1 MIKLGLTGG
10 IGSGKSEVAR
20 LLAALGAHVID
31 SDALARAALA
41 PGTSELARVV
51 AEFGPGVLRPDGS
64 LDRAAMAAIV
74 FGDAERL
81 ATLNGIVHPYVAARV
96 AEIMARLEESGTTD
110 AIVVHDVPLLVEKQ
124 LAPNYDLVVVVDTSE
139 DTQLRR
145 LVEIR
150 GMSEPEARARMA
162 AQASRE
168 QRRALADVIIDNNGA
183 LEHLAE
189 QVRLLWVRLR
199 ARN

>member
-1 MIKLGLTGG
+1 MIKVGLTGG
-10 IGSGKSEVAR
+10 IGSGKTEVAR

-64 LDRAAMAAIV
+64 LDRAALAAIV

-81 ATLNGIVHPYVAARV
+81 ATLNGIVHPYVAARA

-124 LAPNYDLVVVVDTSE
+124 LASNYDLVVVVDTSE

-168 QRRALADVIIDNNGA
+168 QRRALADVIIDNTGG

>member
-1 MIKLGLTGG
+1 MIKVGLTGG
-10 IGSGKSEVAR
+10 IGSGKTEVAR

-64 LDRAAMAAIV
+64 LDRAALAAIV

-81 ATLNGIVHPYVAARV
+81 ATLNGIVHPYVAARA

-124 LAPNYDLVVVVDTSE
+124 LAPNYDLVVVVDASE

-168 QRRALADVIIDNNGA
+168 QRRALADVIIDNTGG